1 MKQVV
6 AAALAVASLTLAGRE
21 AVRQCLKEVAGQAH
35 PRMAMRLLLRA
46 IVVVAMVGLYA
57 AAVLTD
63 EHPAVVALGFAPLA
77 WLALE
82 AGWRLFG

>member
-1 MKQVV
+1 
-6 AAALAVASLTLAGRE
+6 
-21 AVRQCLKEVAGQAH
+21 
-35 PRMAMRLLLRA
+35 MAMRLLLRA
-46 IVVVAMVGLYA
+46 IVVVAIVGLYA

-82 AGWRLFG
+82 AGWRLFD